1 MSEEITLTLKMAL
14 SLLIIGG
21 VFHCF
26 SAQWVHGFLRDW
38 VLVAAIMLVFA
49 RREMPVLGGELA
61 ATLSRCS
68 LGVFLIHPFFAA
80 GVAAFVTRSFAEP
93 YGSGVVL
100 GDWIVVYVLAL
111 ACTLILLKVPRVD
124 KLVR

>member
-1 MSEEITLTLKMAL
+1 
-14 SLLIIGG
+14 
-21 VFHCF
+21 
-26 SAQWVHGFLRDW
+26 
-38 VLVAAIMLVFA
+38 
-49 RREMPVLGGELA
+49 MPVLGGEVV

-80 GVAAFVTRSFAEP
+80 GVAAFVTRSFAVP

-100 GDWIVVYVLAL
+100 GDWILVYALAL
-111 ACTLILLKVPRVD
+111 ASTLILLRVPRVD